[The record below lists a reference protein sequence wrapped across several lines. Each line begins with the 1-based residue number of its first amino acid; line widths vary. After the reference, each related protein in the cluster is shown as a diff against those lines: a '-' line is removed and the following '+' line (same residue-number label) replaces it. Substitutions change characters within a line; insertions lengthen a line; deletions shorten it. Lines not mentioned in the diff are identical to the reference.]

1 MAFKVYLA
9 GEIHS
14 DWRDAIRAL
23 ADRAGLDIEFT
34 SPVTDHAASDE
45 AAERTVGHELLGEEP
60 TGWVRDN
67 ASAKVNAI
75 RTRHHIRS
83 ADLVM
88 VRFAG
93 KYREWNAALD
103 AGQAVALG
111 KPLVVLHDPELT
123 HALKEVDAA
132 ALAVAQTPEQ
142 AVKVLEY
149 VLVQG

>member
-1 MAFKVYLA
+1 MAFTVYLA

-14 DWRDAIRAL
+14 DWREAVRTLAERAE
-23 ADRAGLDIEFT
+23 LDVVFT
-34 SPVTDHAASDE
+34 APVTDHAASDE
-45 AAERTVGHELLGEEP
+45 AAERTIGHELLGDGP
-60 TGWVRDN
+60 TGWVKDN

-75 RTRHHIRS
+75 RTRHHIRT
-83 ADLVM
+83 ADAVV

-93 KYREWNAALD
+93 KYREWNAAMD

-111 KPLVVLHDPELT
+111 KPLIVLHDPELT

-142 AVKVLEY
+142 VVRVLEY

>member
-14 DWRDAIRAL
+14 DWREAIRAL

-45 AAERTVGHELLGEEP
+45 AAERTIGHELLGEEP
-60 TGWVRDN
+60 TGWVRDH

-75 RTRHHIRS
+75 RTRHHIRN

-132 ALAVAQTPEQ
+132 ALAVARTPEQ

>member
-45 AAERTVGHELLGEEP
+45 AAERTIGHELLGDEP

>member
-45 AAERTVGHELLGEEP
+45 AAERTIGHELLGEEP
-60 TGWVRDN
+60 TGWVRDH

-75 RTRHHIRS
+75 RTRHHIRN

-132 ALAVAQTPEQ
+132 ALAVGQTPEQ

>member
-45 AAERTVGHELLGEEP
+45 AAERTIGHELLGEEP
-60 TGWVRDN
+60 TGWVRDH

-75 RTRHHIRS
+75 RTRHHIRN

>member
-1 MAFKVYLA
+1 MAFRVYLA

-14 DWRDAIRAL
+14 DWREAIRAL
-23 ADRAGLDIEFT
+23 SDRAGLDVEFA
-34 SPVTDHAASDE
+34 SPVTDHAVSDE

-60 TGWVRDN
+60 TGWVKDH

-75 RTRHHIRS
+75 RTRHHIRN

-149 VLVQG
+149 VLVQR

>member
-1 MAFKVYLA
+1 MAFRVYLA

-45 AAERTVGHELLGEEP
+45 AAERTIGHELLGDEP
-60 TGWVRDN
+60 TGWVRDH

-75 RTRHHIRS
+75 RTRHHIRN

-93 KYREWNAALD
+93 TYREWNAALD

>member
-1 MAFKVYLA
+1 MAFTVYLA

-14 DWRDAIRAL
+14 DWRQAVRTLAERANL
-23 ADRAGLDIEFT
+23 HVVFT
-34 SPVTDHAASDE
+34 APVTDHAASDE
-45 AAERTVGHELLGEEP
+45 AAERTIGHELLGEDP
-60 TGWVRDN
+60 SGWVKDN

-75 RTRHHIRS
+75 RTRHHIRT
-83 ADLVM
+83 ADAVV

-93 KYREWNAALD
+93 KYREWNAAMD

-111 KPLVVLHDPELT
+111 KPLIVMHDPELT

-142 AVKVLEY
+142 VVKVLEY
-149 VLVQG
+149 VLVKR

>member
-1 MAFKVYLA
+1 MAFTVYLA

-14 DWRDAIRAL
+14 EWRDAVRAL
-23 ADRAGLDIEFT
+23 AERAGLEVEFT

-45 AAERTVGHELLGEEP
+45 AAERTIGHALLGESP
-60 TGWVRDN
+60 TGWVKDH
-67 ASAKVNAI
+67 ASAKINAI
-75 RTRHHIRS
+75 RTRHHIRT
-83 ADLVM
+83 ADAVV

-93 KYREWNAALD
+93 QYREWNAAMD

-111 KPLVVLHDPELT
+111 KPLIVLHDPELT

-142 AVKVLEY
+142 VVKVLEY
-149 VLVQG
+149 VLVQR

>member
-1 MAFKVYLA
+1 MAFRVYLA

-14 DWRDAIRAL
+14 DWREAIRAL
-23 ADRAGLDIEFT
+23 SDRAGLEVEFT

-60 TGWVRDN
+60 TGWVKDH

-75 RTRHHIRS
+75 RTRHHIRN

-149 VLVQG
+149 VRVQR

>member
-1 MAFKVYLA
+1 MALRVYLA

-14 DWRDAIRAL
+14 DWREAIRAL
-23 ADRAGLDIEFT
+23 SDRAGLDVEFT

-45 AAERTVGHELLGEEP
+45 AAERTIGHELLGGEP
-60 TGWVRDN
+60 TGWVRDH

-149 VLVQG
+149 VLVQR

>member
-1 MAFKVYLA
+1 MAFRVYLA

-45 AAERTVGHELLGEEP
+45 AAERTIGHELLGEEP
-60 TGWVRDN
+60 TGWVRDH

-75 RTRHHIRS
+75 RTRHHIRN

-132 ALAVAQTPEQ
+132 ALAVARTPEQ

>member
-45 AAERTVGHELLGEEP
+45 AAERTIGHELLGEEP
-60 TGWVRDN
+60 TGWVRDH

-75 RTRHHIRS
+75 RTRHHIRN

-149 VLVQG
+149 VLAQG